1 MQAPT
6 PKRTGVE
13 SRRVPRAPFSAKM
26 QMKISPRMRN
36 QIILASEIM
45 HGEVIDISSLGL
57 GVYGPVYLPKGTKI
71 NGKFDASALNAPGK
85 GEIRFSGIIQNGR
98 LAVGGGSKYRLG
110 VEFQHIAKRNLKL
123 IEAYVKK
130 NLP

>member
-26 QMKISPRMRN
+26 RMKISPRMKN

-71 NGKFDASALNAPGK
+71 NGKFDASALK
-85 GEIRFSGIIQNGR
+85 TSVDREIGFSGIVKNGR
-98 LAVGGGSKYRLG
+98 MATGRTGYRLG
-110 VEFQHIAKRNLKL
+110 IEFERIAKRNRKL
-123 IEAYVKK
+123 LEVYVKK

>member
-26 QMKISPRMRN
+26 RMKISPRMKN

-57 GVYGPVYLPKGTKI
+57 GVYGPVYLPKGTRI
-71 NGKFDASALNAPGK
+71 NGKFDASALGASGK
-85 GEIRFSGIIQNGR
+85 GEIGFSGIIQNGR
-98 LAVGGGSKYRLG
+98 LAAGSSKYRLG
-110 VEFQHIAKRNLKL
+110 VEFQRIAKMSLKL